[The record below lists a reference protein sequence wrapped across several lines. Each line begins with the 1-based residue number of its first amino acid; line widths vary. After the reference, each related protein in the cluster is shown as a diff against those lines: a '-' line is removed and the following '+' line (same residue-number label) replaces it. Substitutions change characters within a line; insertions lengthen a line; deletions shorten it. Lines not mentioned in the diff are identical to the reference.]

1 LVVDDEPMICKGVAS
16 ILLNADIA
24 ITEIFIAHNGFE
36 ALDFIRLEKI
46 DLILTDIQMEQMNGI
61 ELIETIFVE
70 NPGIPIIVLSAHGE
84 FEYAQKAL
92 RFGVK
97 EYIVKPVNPLEL
109 IQVTK
114 ALLLE
119 RETRLRSL
127 SDATFNHKFSF
138 EDMATNRNYILN
150 ELVSEGINESEIDEI
165 FTYLGYRFDGPYY
178 SMLVIRLDLTKA
190 GLFENDITSFRDR
203 NLLKYASLNVI
214 EETLEKWESIVFYSS
229 SNTISVV
236 LQFSEE
242 EMNSTTRLNQQT
254 MIAQLLHNHLLTF
267 INMKSVIGISRIKAG
282 IKSWLEIYQEATEA
296 IRWSEIHRDHN
307 VFYIEDFGK
316 HGEALLKWG
325 SRAAESIIE
334 TPVNQR
340 AQSIGHVI
348 SKLDDMITS
357 QIDEDNNSFIHST
370 IQYIDKN
377 FRQKGLKL
385 QEIADS
391 VYLSPNY
398 LSYLFKKIV
407 GINLWDYVTKL
418 RMEEG
423 KRLIL
428 TTDKRRYE
436 ISDEIGYESPE
447 HFSKIFKKH
456 FGINPSEIKN

>member
-1 LVVDDEPMICKGVAS
+1 MYNILVVDDEPMICKGVAS
-16 ILLNADIA
+16 VLTNSNIA

-36 ALDFIRLEKI
+36 ALDYIRLEKI
-46 DLILTDIQMEQMNGI
+46 DLVLTDIQMDQMNGI

-70 NPGIPIIVLSAHGE
+70 NPAIPVIVLSAHGE

-97 EYIVKPVNPLEL
+97 EYIVKPVNPIEL
-109 IQVTK
+109 IRVTK
-114 ALLLE
+114 VLLLE

-127 SDATFNHKFSF
+127 TDATFNHKFSF
-138 EDMATNRNYILN
+138 EDMTTNRNYVLN
-150 ELVSEGINESEIDEI
+150 ELVAEGVNDSEMDEV
-165 FTYLGYRFDGPYY
+165 FNYLGYRFDGPFYC
-178 SMLVIRLDLTKA
+178 MLVIKLDLAKA
-190 GLFENDITSFRDR
+190 GIFEHEITKFRDR

-214 EETLEKWESIVFYSS
+214 EETLDKWDSIVFYSG
-229 SNTISVV
+229 SNSISVV
-236 LQFSEE
+236 LQFSQE
-242 EMNSTTRLNQQT
+242 EMNNTTRLNQQT
-254 MIAQLLHNHLLTF
+254 MIAQLLHNNLLQF
-267 INMKSVIGISRIKAG
+267 INMRSVIGISRIKEG
-282 IKSWLEIYQEATEA
+282 IKSWVDIYKEANEA
-296 IRWSEIHRDHN
+296 IHWSEIHKDHH

-316 HGEALLKWG
+316 HEGPPLIG
-325 SRAAESIIE
+325 
-334 TPVNQR
+334 
-340 AQSIGHVI
+340 AQNINN
-348 SKLDDMITS
+348 

-370 IQYIDKN
+370 IQYIDLN

-385 QEIADS
+385 QDIADS

-407 GINLWDYVTKL
+407 GINPWDYVTKL

-447 HFSKIFKKH
+447 HFSKIFKKY
-456 FGINPSEIKN
+456 FGVNPSEIKS